1 MSTLIEIGAYEAKT
15 RLPEYLRKVRE
26 GDAFRITQ
34 RGEPVADLVPAGTT
48 QKHQAAQAAT
58 RMQQFMRQQQPVKG
72 INIKALIDEG
82 RD

>member
-1 MSTLIEIGAYEAKT
+1 MSTLTEIGAYEAKT

-34 RGEPVADLVPAGTT
+34 RGEPVADLVPAGTAEKRQT
-48 QKHQAAQAAT
+48 AAAAT
-58 RMQQFMRQQQPVKG
+58 RMRQFMCERPPISGVD
-72 INIKALIDEG
+72 IKALIEEG

>member
-1 MSTLIEIGAYEAKT
+1 MSTLTEIGAYEAKT

-26 GDAFRITQ
+26 GNAFRITQ
-34 RGEPVADLVPAGTT
+34 RGEPVADLVPAGTA

-58 RMQQFMRQQQPVKG
+58 RMQQFMHEQRPVAG
-72 INIKALIDEG
+72 VDIKALIDAG

>member
-1 MSTLIEIGAYEAKT
+1 MSTLTEIGAYEAKT

-34 RGEPVADLVPAGTT
+34 RGEPVADLVPAGTA
-48 QKHQAAQAAT
+48 QKQQAAQAAA
-58 RMQQFMRQQQPVKG
+58 RMQQFMHEQRPVAG
-72 INIKALIDEG
+72 VDIKALIDAG

>member
-34 RGEPVADLVPAGTT
+34 RGEPVADLVPAGTA

-58 RMQQFMRQQQPVKG
+58 RMQQFMRRQQPVKG

>member
-1 MSTLIEIGAYEAKT
+1 MGTLTEIGAYEAKT

-34 RGEPVADLVPAGTT
+34 RGEPVADLVPAGTAE
-48 QKHQAAQAAT
+48 KHRAAQTAA
-58 RMQQFMRQQQPVKG
+58 RMRQFMRERPPIAGVDL
-72 INIKALIDEG
+72 KALIEEG